1 MDKYIEWD
9 LENNPK
15 FFTEA
20 HSGKFVD
27 VDVIRHSVCNV
38 NRPDDVPEEVFKGVL
53 NAVAEE
59 VSMIPPAADVAPV
72 VRCRDCVLCRELVKG
87 LYRCEHWGANIEG
100 EPPGGFC
107 SAGVTKEESERKM
120 KA

>member
-1 MDKYIEWD
+1 MAEYITRSAAIAVADYAADEHPYEKLGGASCSEYNEGWND
-9 LENNPK
+9 ACDYIREKLEN
-15 FFTEA
+15 E
-20 HSGKFVD
+20 
-27 VDVIRHSVCNV
+27 
-38 NRPDDVPEEVFKGVL
+38 
-53 NAVAEE
+53 
-59 VSMIPPAADVAPV
+59 PAADVAPV

-100 EPPGGFC
+100 ESPDGFC